1 MMRARRELQF
11 LDSQFQKLLTLV
23 VQHAE
28 GFDLV
33 GTHVAV
39 EFAVALL
46 LQLPAGANAGHVL
59 LAASGIID
67 GGGLAHG
74 AQLVGRQARHFHD
87 QVNAVEQGA
96 GDLFQI
102 ALHAFG
108 GAATAAVRVAVIAA
122 LAELRCLFAIPA
134 YRT

>member
-1 MMRARRELQF
+1 MRARREFQF
-11 LDSQFQKLLTLV
+11 LDSQFQKLLTFV

-28 GFDLV
+28 GFDRV
-33 GTHVAV
+33 GAHVAV
-39 EFAVALL
+39 EFAAAQL

-59 LAASGIID
+59 LAASGIF
-67 GGGLAHG
+67 GRCGLAHG

-87 QVNAVEQGA
+87 QVQTVEQGA

-108 GAATAAVRVAVIAA
+108 GAAALAVRIAVKAA
-122 LAELRCLFAIPA
+122 GAELRCLFAISA
-134 YRT
+134 DRA